1 MITQTEQEQ
10 MTSAFEESEN
20 IYHDFYTDVMPERT
34 TEEINALSIP
44 EGLKTMMKIEAECNR
59 EKKIIVLSSPTG
71 KFEIHGKSGMK
82 AALHTLFAMS
92 RLYFD
97 NAETEDIDMGEIDDL
112 CRI

>member
-34 TEEINALSIP
+34 TEEIDALSIP

-59 EKKIIVLSSPTG
+59 EKKIIVFSSPTG
-71 KFEIHGKSGMK
+71 KFEIHGKSGMRILLRT
-82 AALHTLFAMS
+82 LHAMS
-92 RLYFD
+92 RVYFD
-97 NAETEDIDMGEIDDL
+97 GETAENLDMDEIAAL
-112 CRI
+112 

>member
-59 EKKIIVLSSPTG
+59 EKKIIVLSPTTG
-71 KFEIHGKSGMK
+71 KLEIHGKLGMETLLR
-82 AALHTLFAMS
+82 ALHAMS
-92 RLYFD
+92 RVEFD
-97 NAETEDIDMGEIDDL
+97 GEKAENLDMNEIAAL